1 LIARLAQI
9 DIEVGD
15 LDSAKEF
22 YAKVFNLK
30 TSPAEIFGKAILE
43 VEVGC
48 QVGIALVAS
57 SWSPLPHREGPLL
70 GSTKVEGQGSHLGS
84 LNSQGI
90 AIYFE
95 VHDLAQTLE
104 QAKLM
109 RGKIAEKIRPEIN
122 GKFSWIEDPYG
133 NRIHIFERIK

>member
-1 LIARLAQI
+1 MIARLAQI
-9 DIEVGD
+9 DIEVSD

-22 YAKVFNLK
+22 YARVFNLK

-43 VEVGC
+43 VEIGC
-48 QVGIALVAS
+48 QVGIALVAR
-57 SWSPLPHREGPLL
+57 SWPPLPNREGPLL
-70 GSTKVEGQGSHLGS
+70 GSNKDEVQGSHLGS

-104 QAKLM
+104 KAKLM
-109 RGKIAEKIRPEIN
+109 RGRIAEKIRSEVN
-122 GKFSWIEDPYG
+122 GKFSWIEDPYD
-133 NRIHIFERIK
+133 NRIHIFERNK